1 MNRYPLF
8 LMIVMLGL
16 VWGAGS
22 LFPSTLCLGPAGK
35 GVGWFAVLCGLSLLV
50 LAAGLFRKKKT
61 TVNPTR
67 EPSRL
72 VTGGIYRLT
81 RNPMYLGM
89 LMILSGFAFLV
100 ESPIGLVFP
109 VIFFFLMDRVVI
121 PREEKVVE
129 GVFSEAYREYKSR
142 TRRWI

>member
-1 MNRYPLF
+1 MSRYPLF

-16 VWGAGS
+16 VWWAGS

-35 GVGWFAVLCGLSLLV
+35 GVGWFVAICGISLLV
-50 LAAGLFRKKKT
+50 IAAGLFRKEGT

-67 EPSRL
+67 EPTKL
-72 VTGGIYRLT
+72 VTDGIYRMT

-89 LMILSGFAFLV
+89 LMILSGFALIL

-109 VIFFFLMDRVVI
+109 VIFFFLMDRLVI

-129 GVFSEAYREYKSR
+129 GVFGETYRVYKSS